1 MSKEMIREEK
11 NGLIII
17 RPANYICDEKDCSI
31 CGFALRDMQDVQE
44 HNLHGCCTDCS
55 LYFRQP
61 NIKKWDKG
69 WRPSR
74 KEIDSIINNR
84 ETGDSDVKH

>member
-1 MSKEMIREEK
+1 MSDEIISEEK

-17 RPANYICDEKDCSI
+17 RPANYKCDEKDCRV
-31 CGFALRDMQDVQE
+31 CGFALRDMQDINE
-44 HNLHGCCTDCS
+44 HERNGCCTDCA

-61 NIKKWDKG
+61 NIKKWESG

-74 KEIDSIINNR
+74 NEINRIINDR
-84 ETGDSDVKH
+84 EIGDSHVK

>member
-1 MSKEMIREEK
+1 MIREEK

-17 RPANYICDEKDCSI
+17 KPTNYKCDEKDCNI
-31 CGFALRDMQDVQE
+31 CGFALRDMQDVYE
-44 HNLHGCCTDCS
+44 HAQHGCCTDCS

-61 NIKKWDKG
+61 NIKKWDNG

-74 KEIDSIINNR
+74 KKVESIIKSR
-84 ETGDSDVKH
+84 DI

>member
-1 MSKEMIREEK
+1 MSKDMIREEK

-44 HNLHGCCTDCS
+44 HSMHGCCTDCS

-84 ETGDSDVKH
+84 ETGDSNVKQ

>member
-1 MSKEMIREEK
+1 MIREEK

-17 RPANYICDEKDCSI
+17 KPANYICDEKDCSI

-44 HNLHGCCTDCS
+44 HNMHGCCTDCS

>member
-1 MSKEMIREEK
+1 MSKDMIREEK

-17 RPANYICDEKDCSI
+17 RPANYICDEKDCNI
-31 CGFALRDMQDVQE
+31 CGFALRDMQDVRE
-44 HNLHGCCTDCS
+44 HNMHGCCTDCS

-61 NIKKWDKG
+61 NIKKWDNG

-74 KEIDSIINNR
+74 KEIDRIINNR
-84 ETGDSDVKH
+84 ETGYSDVKH